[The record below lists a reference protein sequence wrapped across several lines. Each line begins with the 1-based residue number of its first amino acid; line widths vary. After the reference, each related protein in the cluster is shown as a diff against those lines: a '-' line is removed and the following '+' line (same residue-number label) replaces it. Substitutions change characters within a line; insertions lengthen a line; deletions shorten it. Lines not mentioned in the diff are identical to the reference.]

1 MMEEERTTPAQ
12 NEATPPGAASDD
24 GERET
29 PDESAG
35 RVAELEA
42 RVAELERSLTGEREA
57 ANDYMQRWQRAQADF
72 ANFRRRAQQ
81 EQEQRE
87 LLATGK
93 AFAGVFTALD
103 SFERAFQTL
112 PPSLRYF
119 SWMDGVALIEMQ
131 LRRTLDMHEVKP
143 VEAAPGAPFDP
154 LRHESIGAVET
165 AAHPDGAIAAVVQA
179 GYELRGFI
187 LRPALV
193 QLAKAPASTNA
204 EVADAEPVSTAP
216 DSDDSAIA
224 SASDAEKSENPA
236 TPATSATAGAGS
248 RSTSEG
254 S

>member
-1 MMEEERTTPAQ
+1 MTEDERTTPAQ
-12 NEATPPGAASDD
+12 DEATPTSPPPAEA
-24 GERET
+24 ERET
-29 PDESAG
+29 PDEPAG

-42 RVAELERSLTGEREA
+42 RVAEMERLLAGEREA

-93 AFAGVFTALD
+93 AFAGVFNALD
-103 SFERAFQTL
+103 SFERAFQAL
-112 PPSLRYF
+112 PPSLRYY

-131 LRRTLDMHEVKP
+131 LRRALEMHEVKP
-143 VEAAPGAPFDP
+143 LDVAPGAPFDP

-165 AAHPDGAIAAVVQA
+165 ADHPDGSIAAVVQT

-193 QLAKAPASTNA
+193 QLAKAP
-204 EVADAEPVSTAP
+204 
-216 DSDDSAIA
+216 
-224 SASDAEKSENPA
+224 DAEKSENPA
-236 TPATSATAGAGS
+236 TSATAGASS
-248 RSTSEG
+248 RSTGEG

>member
-1 MMEEERTTPAQ
+1 MTEDERTTPV
-12 NEATPPGAASDD
+12 EDDATPASPPLAQS
-24 GERET
+24 ERD
-29 PDESAG
+29 PSDEPAG

-42 RVAELERSLTGEREA
+42 RVAELERSLAGEREA

-93 AFAGVFTALD
+93 VFASVFNALD

-112 PPSLRYF
+112 PPSLRYY

-131 LRRTLDMHEVKP
+131 LRRALDMHEVKP
-143 VEAAPGAPFDP
+143 VEVAPGAAFDP

-165 AAHPDGAIAAVVQA
+165 ADHPDGAIAAVVQS

-193 QLAKAPASTNA
+193 QLAKAPAA
-204 EVADAEPVSTAP
+204 EN
-216 DSDDSAIA
+216 
-224 SASDAEKSENPA
+224 SENPA
-236 TPATSATAGAGS
+236 TSATSATAGAGS
-248 RSTSEG
+248 RSTGEG